1 MVTSDIQ
8 NVLRAVATEY
18 ATGDVPDFSTVRLIT
33 DEGAANIF
41 LPAGTASAVAACI
54 NVAIAAGQPAQLAA
68 TEVAV

>member
-1 MVTSDIQ
+1 MVTVDIQ
-8 NVLRAVATEY
+8 NIRLAVAAEIN
-18 ATGDVPDFSTVRLIT
+18 ASSGDDFSTVTLIT
-33 DEGAANIF
+33 DNGAANIF